1 MNEVKVMS
9 AATARRALVAW
20 VVYDMASHA
29 YALMIAGVAYPVYFA
44 SHVAGG
50 RNDADLLWAVA
61 LGLSL
66 TAAGLIGPWIG
77 AVADARGRRRA
88 LLIAT
93 TAGSAVAT
101 ALLYFVREGDVVL
114 GIGAFAVAHVLHLIA
129 VSLYNSYLP
138 LIASPARYAR
148 TSAVAWGLSYL
159 GSLAGFIVCLP
170 FVRDGLHAGNASNF
184 VIAFVVTA
192 LLVLL
197 VGLPSAW
204 ALPGD
209 AAPDVALEDAR
220 PYRRIVATLREW
232 VADRNVPK
240 LLLAYYLVNDGIVTV
255 AFFTALTFRKSFGLD
270 VQEILLLTL
279 VVQLVAIPST
289 IAFGR
294 LGERWSQRGAIYVA
308 LALWL
313 AILGLMLTVD
323 GLAGAMAIAPAIGL
337 VLGST
342 QSLFR
347 SLFAGVVPT
356 ARASEYFG
364 FHLLVGRAS
373 AALGPLVFGAVSVLA
388 DSQRVAMASL
398 AAFFIGGGIV
408 LAFVRLPVSIRK

>member
-1 MNEVKVMS
+1 MKNDS
-9 AATARRALVAW
+9 GTRRTLIAW

-29 YALMIAGVAYPVYFA
+29 YALMVAGVAYPVYFA

-50 RNDADLLWAVA
+50 RADADLLWAVA

-66 TAAGLIGPWIG
+66 VTAGLLGPWLG
-77 AVADARGRRRA
+77 AVADAMGRRRK

-93 TAGSAVAT
+93 TLGSAVAT
-101 ALLYFVREGDVVL
+101 ALLYFVREGNVVL
-114 GIGAFAVAHVLHLIA
+114 GIGAFAVAHILHLLA

-138 LIASPARYAR
+138 LIAAPGRYAR
-148 TSAVAWGLSYL
+148 VSAIAWGLSYL
-159 GSLAGFIVCLP
+159 GSLSCFIFCLP
-170 FVRDGLHAGNASNF
+170 FVRGGLAPENVSNF
-184 VIAFVVTA
+184 MFSFIVTA
-192 LLVLL
+192 LFLL
-197 VGLPSAW
+197 LIGLPAAF
-204 ALPGD
+204 ALPEV
-209 AAPDVALEDAR
+209 APRDTGSGNAR
-220 PYRRIVATLREW
+220 PHRRIAGTLREW
-232 VADRNVPK
+232 LADRNVPK

-255 AFFTALTFRKSFGLD
+255 AFFTALTFRTTFGLD

-289 IAFGR
+289 IAFGW

-313 AILGLMLTVD
+313 AVLGMMATVD
-323 GLAGAMAIAPAIGL
+323 GLAGAMAITPAIGL
-337 VLGST
+337 VIGST

-347 SLFAGVVPT
+347 SLFAGLVPA

-373 AALGPLVFGAVSVLA
+373 AALGPLAFGAVSLLTG
-388 DSQRVAMASL
+388 SQRAAMASL
-398 AAFFIGGGIV
+398 AIFFIGGGV
-408 LAFVRLPVSIRK
+408 ALAFVRLQGDQSDKPAM